1 MSALSEYLKTHQIS
15 RPVEITVDQSIGLPN
30 DDDQEWFDT
39 VKYRLNHE
47 TFDLWFREIWEFL
60 THARCTKLIDIG
72 IRRPR
77 KDSPNAKLWKDT
89 SSRIVSWLQESVDG
103 AVLSEV
109 KDGCWENKFADE
121 FMDILIRR
129 FWKRDPIQDIQTVS
143 ALTAIKRCDYKK
155 TTDYLKAFSFCVNS
169 LLEQGDGIS
178 PYFAAC
184 IGLAQLTDTDDGAA
198 LEVAIEE
205 MRKKSSAYEGNNP
218 TYFDLSDFNHVF
230 SKTKKKMK
238 KMEEDEDD
246 MSDSSSS
253 GVEF

>member
-1 MSALSEYLKTHQIS
+1 M
-15 RPVEITVDQSIGLPN
+15 EITVDQSIGLPD
-30 DDDQEWFDT
+30 DDDQIFFEGVDHP
-39 VKYRLNHE
+39 LNHE
-47 TFDLWFREIWEFL
+47 NFDQWFLEVWEFL
-60 THARCTKLIDIG
+60 KHARLTKLIDIG

-77 KDSPNAKLWKDT
+77 KDSPNAKLWELT
-89 SSRIVSWLQESVDG
+89 SSRIVRWLQDCMNEEVHK
-103 AVLSEV
+103 EV
-109 KDGCWENKFADE
+109 KGGCWENKFADE

-198 LEVAIEE
+198 LQVAVEE
-205 MRKKSSAYEGNNP
+205 MRKTSSAYEGNNP
-218 TYFDLSDFNHVF
+218 IYFDLSDFNHVF
-230 SKTKKKMK
+230 SKTKKMVKKMK

-253 GVEF
+253 RVEF